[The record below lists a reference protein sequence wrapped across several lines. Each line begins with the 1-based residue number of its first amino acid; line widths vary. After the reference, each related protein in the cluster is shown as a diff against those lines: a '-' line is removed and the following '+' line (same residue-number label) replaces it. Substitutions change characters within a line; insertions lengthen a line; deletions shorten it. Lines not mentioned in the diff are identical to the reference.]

1 MYYDSVDV
9 FAGWD
14 VIDGHYVGAF
24 IDAVGDADR
33 YLVVRVKPERLPK
46 LRSGMLDLHT
56 LLLEAPG
63 REWYLTPSNGNAGQ
77 LLSLEPQR
85 SYLKKCTGRQSQC
98 RMAANGRGL
107 TMGSTTL
114 ETIREVPDHLWKQ
127 IRPVILELNWIRPK
141 LPAASAPNPSLMRN
155 GIIFRLR
162 SGGQWNRSPRELD
175 DNSTIHRTCQRWV
188 QNGVFPRIWA
198 VPSAECAELGGVV

>member
-14 VIDGHYVGAF
+14 VIDVHYVGAF

-56 LLLEAPG
+56 LLQEATS

-77 LLSLEPQR
+77 PLRGGSLNVGWLQ
-85 SYLKKCTGRQSQC
+85 
-98 RMAANGRGL
+98 
-107 TMGSTTL
+107 
-114 ETIREVPDHLWKQ
+114 PD
-127 IRPVILELNWIRPK
+127 E
-141 LPAASAPNPSLMRN
+141 
-155 GIIFRLR
+155 G
-162 SGGQWNRSPRELD
+162 
-175 DNSTIHRTCQRWV
+175 
-188 QNGVFPRIWA
+188 
-198 VPSAECAELGGVV
+198 